1 MFASLDL
8 INLIKNLFLIILI
21 GEFETNQRFN

>member
-8 INLIKNLFLIILI
+8 INLIKNLFLITLCV
-21 GEFETNQRFN
+21 FETNQRFN

>member
-1 MFASLDL
+1 MFASSDL

-21 GEFETNQRFN
+21 SEFETNQRFN

>member
-21 GEFETNQRFN
+21 SEFETNQRFN